1 MSKKIIPIFQIILK
15 TGVFLIISAVVWA
28 QSKDSTITNNPLSIN
43 GMVDV
48 NFSKNFNNPP
58 SHTNGYRN
66 FDVTENQFDINLVK
80 VTFQKIASPVGF
92 RIDLAGGHAIDLVN
106 SDVSLGSEKSLRNI
120 EQAYLSVVIPVGNG
134 LTINGGKMSTHMGAE
149 VIESAG
155 NVNYSRSILFTYAV
169 PYFHLGAMASYPFN
183 SQLSA
188 TIYVYNGWN
197 NIIDN
202 NNDKTLGAEFT
213 WAPSPVFTFIQNWI
227 GGPEEPNSTK
237 KRHVFDSI
245 INFQPTDELYFN
257 FNFDYGQ
264 EAMTPSGYSIWK
276 GAAVI
281 GKYSIGQSSI
291 IAFRGEVYDDANGF
305 TTGITQTLKE
315 ITFTYEYKFANSLI
329 TRLEFRR
336 DWSNSAYSFEDR
348 NGNLMKDNQN
358 TILIGSIYTF

>member
-1 MSKKIIPIFQIILK
+1 M
-15 TGVFLIISAVVWA
+15 
-28 QSKDSTITNNPLSIN
+28 
-43 GMVDV
+43 
-48 NFSKNFNNPP
+48 
-58 SHTNGYRN
+58 
-66 FDVTENQFDINLVK
+66 
-80 VTFQKIASPVGF
+80 
-92 RIDLAGGHAIDLVN
+92 
-106 SDVSLGSEKSLRNI
+106 
-120 EQAYLSVVIPVGNG
+120 
-134 LTINGGKMSTHMGAE
+134 
-149 VIESAG
+149 
-155 NVNYSRSILFTYAV
+155 
-169 PYFHLGAMASYPFN
+169 
-183 SQLSA
+183 
-188 TIYVYNGWN
+188 
-197 NIIDN
+197 
-202 NNDKTLGAEFT
+202 
-213 WAPSPVFTFIQNWI
+213 
-227 GGPEEPNSTK
+227 
-237 KRHVFDSI
+237 FDSI

-305 TTGITQTLKE
+305 TTGITQILKE